1 VKEKFQVLIYQAT
14 LMTGGLVILK
24 LLTNLLTAEDF
35 GRYSLVL
42 SVAALVTGLPF
53 NSVTQGIIRYFSIY
67 KSKKRPGQLMYVGY
81 SIFIVS
87 SAFYLIALI
96 IFSLTTSYRIESAL
110 FLYCFL
116 ISEAAKLYLRGVVNA
131 DRQRLKLAISAIIEF
146 GAKIFIVIVLH
157 FILDLKFELVLTVF
171 LLANLASIAPLINE
185 RSICWDKPSS
195 FAKKIIFKRLFY
207 FSTPLIVWSI
217 FGWARDMSNRWYL
230 ETFVDTESVAIFTV
244 LTSVA
249 MIFPTVIQS
258 LFNSYNIPILYQLE
272 NQESGAVARFMNKF
286 SCAYIIVS
294 IVFTILLIFFGAH
307 VMKIFTSGMY
317 SAYAPLLPWMALS
330 YSMYILSSIV
340 AIEVFAAK
348 KTYYLL
354 APNILPGIVSVIVG
368 YILIRKYGFDGAIA
382 SYIVTYSSFSV
393 LMFATIFIFR
403 RRAPATK

>member
-1 VKEKFQVLIYQAT
+1 
-14 LMTGGLVILK
+14 
-24 LLTNLLTAEDF
+24 
-35 GRYSLVL
+35 
-42 SVAALVTGLPF
+42 
-53 NSVTQGIIRYFSIY
+53 
-67 KSKKRPGQLMYVGY
+67 
-81 SIFIVS
+81 
-87 SAFYLIALI
+87 
-96 IFSLTTSYRIESAL
+96 
-110 FLYCFL
+110 
-116 ISEAAKLYLRGVVNA
+116 
-131 DRQRLKLAISAIIEF
+131 
-146 GAKIFIVIVLH
+146 
-157 FILDLKFELVLTVF
+157 
-171 LLANLASIAPLINE
+171 
-185 RSICWDKPSS
+185 
-195 FAKKIIFKRLFY
+195 
-207 FSTPLIVWSI
+207 
-217 FGWARDMSNRWYL
+217 
-230 ETFVDTESVAIFTV
+230 VDTESVAIFTV